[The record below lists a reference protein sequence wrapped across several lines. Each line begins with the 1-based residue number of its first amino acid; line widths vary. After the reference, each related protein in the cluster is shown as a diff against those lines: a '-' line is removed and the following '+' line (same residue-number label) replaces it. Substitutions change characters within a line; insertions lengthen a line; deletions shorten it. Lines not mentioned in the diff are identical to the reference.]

1 VPSPA
6 PRFLL
11 PVLASAVVAM
21 SLSAIFIRQA
31 DAPGLVIALWRLLL
45 ASLLLLPFTIRAL
58 KRSKLTRGALGYTVL
73 AGLMLAGHF
82 ATWITSLEYTSVAAS
97 VSFVT
102 TNPLWVALFTW
113 LFLGQR
119 PALTVIFGVLLAVAG
134 GSLIGFD
141 SSTGSASALGNGL
154 AVAGAIF
161 ASAYLLLGRAAQRR
175 GMTVTAYA
183 GSAYLVAAV
192 ALLPLP
198 ALAGQSYT
206 AYGLPTFGWIVL
218 LAVVPQL
225 IGHTGIN
232 YALRFLSPT
241 LVASIM
247 LLEPVG
253 ASLLA
258 LLIFG
263 ELPGILTLSGA
274 AVLLGGVLLT
284 NRFSQRIPP
293 AGTSSDIRKA
303 R

>member
-1 VPSPA
+1 VNVPS
-6 PRFLL
+6 RSFLL
-11 PVLASAVVAM
+11 PILAAAVVAM

-31 DAPGLVIALWRLLL
+31 EAPGLVIAFWRLLI
-45 ASLLLLPFTIRAL
+45 ASLLMLPLTIRAL
-58 KRSKLTRGALGYTVL
+58 QRSRVNRAGILYTVL

-82 ATWITSLEYTSVAAS
+82 ATWTTSLDYTSVAAS

-102 TNPLWVALFTW
+102 TNPLWVALFSW

-134 GSLIGFD
+134 GALIGFD
-141 SSTGSASALGNGL
+141 SGGAGSSSAFGNLL
-154 AVAGAIF
+154 AVAGAVF

-183 GSAYLVAAV
+183 GSAYLVAAAV
-192 ALLPLP
+192 LLPLP
-198 ALAGQSYT
+198 ALAGQAYAGYST
-206 AYGLPTFGWIVL
+206 ATFGWILL
-218 LAVVPQL
+218 LALVPQL
-225 IGHTGIN
+225 VGHTGIN
-232 YALRFLSPT
+232 YALRHMSPT

-284 NRFSQRIPP
+284 NRFTQRSLP
-293 AGTSSDIRKA
+293 ADP
-303 R
+303 